1 VVGKGLLIPNPK
13 ACLRDQ
19 LREVLRFHHYSLRT
33 ERTYWQ
39 WIRRYL
45 AFHRHPNHSG
55 PQGGWRHPREMGAPE
70 VAKFLAHLAL
80 AGDVAASTQ
89 NQALN
94 ALVLL
99 YEQVLQ
105 LPLGDLG
112 EFARAKRPARLPVVL
127 TQEETL
133 RVLAALKPGTGGLI
147 IRLLYGT
154 GMRLMEA
161 LRLRVKD
168 VEFGRERIVVREGKG
183 DKDRITVLPD
193 KLKLELQQHLERVK
207 LLHEKD
213 LAEGFGRVYLPHAL
227 ARKYPKADRDW
238 VWQYV
243 FPAAGRSKDPRTG
256 MVRRHHVH
264 ELAIQRIM
272 KQAVRLARLKKPAT
286 CHTLRHCFAT
296 HLLENKVDI
305 RTVQDLLGHEDISTT
320 MIYLHVMQKPG
331 MGVKS
336 PLDSL

>member
-1 VVGKGLLIPNPK
+1 
-13 ACLRDQ
+13 
-19 LREVLRFHHYSLRT
+19 
-33 ERTYWQ
+33 
-39 WIRRYL
+39 
-45 AFHRHPNHSG
+45 
-55 PQGGWRHPREMGAPE
+55 
-70 VAKFLAHLAL
+70 
-80 AGDVAASTQ
+80 
-89 NQALN
+89 
-94 ALVLL
+94 
-99 YEQVLQ
+99 
-105 LPLGDLG
+105 
-112 EFARAKRPARLPVVL
+112 
-127 TQEETL
+127 
-133 RVLAALKPGTGGLI
+133 
-147 IRLLYGT
+147 
-154 GMRLMEA
+154 MEA

-168 VEFGRERIVVREGKG
+168 VEFGSERIVVREGKG

-207 LLHEKD
+207 LLHETD
-213 LAEGFGRVYLPHAL
+213 LADGFGQVYLPHAL

-256 MVRRHHVH
+256 AERRHHVH